1 MKETRIYGKVNKC
14 PTLEIDYLL
23 RPYNNWFGGGL
34 YPSRETRTMLE
45 TL

>member
-14 PTLEIDYLL
+14 PTLEIDYLPI
-23 RPYNNWFGGGL
+23 PYKNWFGGDL
-34 YPSRETRTMLE
+34 YPLQETRTMPE